1 MSEDK
6 ENKHSGWPRGAQPT
20 GTKLAMAGIIVV
32 IVFGAYI
39 LIQALNGASMASP
52 VWLGVILG
60 LVMVAYGI
68 YRRLRGPGALDFPE
82 EGGTNV
88 QRRKD

>member
-1 MSEDK
+1 MAEKKDSR
-6 ENKHSGWPRGAQPT
+6 WPRGMEPT
-20 GTKLAMAGIIVV
+20 GVKLAIAGV
-32 IVFGAYI
+32 IVAVVFGVYL
-39 LIQALNGASMASP
+39 LIQGLNGASMASP

-60 LVMVAYGI
+60 LLMMAYGI

-88 QRRKD
+88 QRRKG

>member
-1 MSEDK
+1 MSD
-6 ENKHSGWPRGAQPT
+6 NKSSHWPRNMQPA
-20 GTKLAMAGIIVV
+20 GMKLALSGAIVV
-32 IVFGAYI
+32 VLFGAYI
-39 LIQALNGASMASP
+39 LVQALNGASMASP